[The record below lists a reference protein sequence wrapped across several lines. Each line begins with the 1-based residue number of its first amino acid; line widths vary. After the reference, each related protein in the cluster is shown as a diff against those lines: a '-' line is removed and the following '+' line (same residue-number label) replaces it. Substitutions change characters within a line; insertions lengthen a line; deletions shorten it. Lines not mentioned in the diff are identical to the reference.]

1 MTRGGGAGGCR
12 ESKKKKRKKSSG
24 TGSVR
29 LALQETAVCIE
40 WRQVSGGN

>member
-1 MTRGGGAGGCR
+1 MTRGGGQGDVGKV
-12 ESKKKKRKKSSG
+12 KKKKRKKSSG